1 MMILFFQNL
10 SSFICDSAVCFAHL
24 LLTVIWGIALRV
36 RHHLNTSPRRKSYFV
51 SQDPMICRQI
61 VAGSFQHQQGRN
73 IISPNESRAIP
84 NHPHKIAF
92 GIDNAFTRKTSS
104 EVSLFVNSARAKL
117 NLPDEDWLAISHFA
131 IVTTTN
137 WSTTKKYSNLTH
149 DRDQKHDRLR
159 GDFDSYINIAAMVQI
174 LTLRVVLLVMFD
186 KPDQDQIRDISILTL
201 AKSINRI
208 WIAQKG
214 TGNEQVPKFEDDTPL
229 QEALFDIFGMRNI
242 EPGENPLNLILP
254 SFETMWR
261 IVLRV
266 VLKIGFVRRTEHPEW
281 AKLLVSFAIE
291 PTKRQFEQD
300 NQSASA
306 SSRPSSRERVTR
318 SSADTNTRAAPSA
331 KHLVLESLRLYVPT
345 RRVHRAYQWSKN
357 LGPHAIISADIE
369 GCHLRHDIWGDDAN
383 VFNPNRWFK
392 LTKGQ
397 KDAFMPFGCVPFE
410 CPAKP
415 NFGPRMIGLLAG
427 TVLAVFGE
435 SSIDVGW
442 SLVCEDKS
450 VLEHL
455 KSGNGLSLNR
465 TAYGDLYLARA
476 QAGHSKL

>member
-10 SSFICDSAVCFAHL
+10 SSFICDNNRWV
-24 LLTVIWGIALRV
+24 
-36 RHHLNTSPRRKSYFV
+36 
-51 SQDPMICRQI
+51 
-61 VAGSFQHQQGRN
+61 FQHQQGRN

-92 GIDNAFTRKTSS
+92 GIDNAFTRRTSS
-104 EVSLFVNSARAKL
+104 EVSLFVNPARAKL
-117 NLPDEDWLAISHFA
+117 NLSDEDWLAISHFA
-131 IVTTTN
+131 TVTTTN
-137 WSTTKKYSNLTH
+137 WSMKQCPNLTH

-159 GDFDSYINIAAMVQI
+159 GNFDSYIHIAAMVQI

-186 KPDQDQIRDISILTL
+186 KTDQDQIRDISILTL
-201 AKSINRI
+201 AQSINRI

-214 TGNEQVPKFEDDTPL
+214 TSNEQVPRFEDDTPL

-261 IVLRV
+261 IVLRA
-266 VLKIGFVRRTEHPEW
+266 VLEIGFVRRTEHPEW
-281 AKLLVSFAIE
+281 AKFLVSFAME
-291 PTKRQFEQD
+291 PTKRQFERE
-300 NQSASA
+300 NQFASA
-306 SSRPSSRERVTR
+306 SSRSSSRERVTR
-318 SSADTNTRAAPSA
+318 SSADTHIRDAPSA

-345 RRVHRAYQWSKN
+345 RRVHRAYQWSEN

-369 GCHLRHDIWGDDAN
+369 GCHLRRDIWGDDAN
-383 VFNPNRWFK
+383 VFNPSRWLK
-392 LTKGQ
+392 LTQVQ
-397 KDAFMPFGCVPFE
+397 KEAFMPFGCVPFE

-415 NFGPRMIGLLAG
+415 TFGPRMIGLLAG

-435 SSIDVGW
+435 PSIDVGW
-442 SLVCEDKS
+442 SLFCEDES